1 MTETVLDVVLDE
13 PADTAV
19 AEPVLDAEVSQEDT
33 TAERPDPEL
42 TEKGSEVPDQSDTV
56 EDVLED
62 IELDDDTDLEV
73 GANPSE
79 VLDTS
84 DMLDVEFDEVV
95 EAETNAQRKPSFEPR
110 VVRNEKYTER
120 IVKPVKVKP
129 QIRSSRDISIFDDE
143 E

>member
-1 MTETVLDVVLDE
+1 M
-13 PADTAV
+13 
-19 AEPVLDAEVSQEDT
+19 
-33 TAERPDPEL
+33 
-42 TEKGSEVPDQSDTV
+42 
-56 EDVLED
+56 
-62 IELDDDTDLEV
+62 
-73 GANPSE
+73 
-79 VLDTS
+79 LDTS
-84 DMLDVEFDEVV
+84 DMLDVELDEVV